1 MALSTYT
8 ELKASLAGWLHRAD
22 VNGTASGAGVDTVVA
37 DWITL
42 VEADLNAELRL
53 RVMES
58 DRTLATVQ
66 GSRTIDLPADFIEP
80 LGLMLQTDAN
90 TDPYPLQPATVEV
103 MGKQVQ
109 ANIPAYWGI
118 DGDQIRFECPANAV
132 YTVVFR
138 QVGKFA
144 LSDAAPTNWLLTN
157 YPNLYLYGALMH
169 SPGYVGVE
177 ERSSLWPNMYG
188 ASMSRLIKREARSRP
203 PVTLFSDPALLNRNR
218 SGFNIYRGW

>member
-22 VNGTASGAGVDTVVA
+22 VNASASGVGVDNVVA

-42 VEADLNAELRL
+42 VESDLNADLRL

-58 DRTLATVQ
+58 DRILTTTQ
-66 GSRTIDLPADFIEP
+66 GSRTIDLPSDFIEP
-80 LGLMLQTDAN
+80 LGLMLQTDPN
-90 TDPYPLQPATVEV
+90 TDPYPLQPSPIEA
-103 MGKQVQ
+103 MGKQVA

-118 DGDQIRFECPANAV
+118 DGDTIRFECPVNAA
-132 YTVVFR
+132 YTVIFR
-138 QVGKFA
+138 QVAKFC
-144 LSDAAPTNWLLTN
+144 LSEAQPTNWLLTN

-177 ERSSLWPNMYG
+177 ERSALWPSMFST
-188 ASMSRLIKREARSRP
+188 SMSRLIKREARSRP
-203 PVTLFSDPALLNRNR
+203 PVTLFSDPALLNRTR
-218 SGFNIYRGW
+218 RGFNIYRDW